1 MKKFVGSFVG
11 VAGVSSFI
19 VLQGIAQAN
28 INSGSSNSSSQFI
41 LSQNSPGTTSPS
53 TPTPPSP
60 RTTSSPGGT
69 SSPGTTSPNRSLT
82 AADKQFITKAAQS
95 DQTEIQTSQLA
106 LKRSQNQEVRS
117 FAERMIQEHTTSSQQ
132 LTPIAQK
139 KGFTPPKDI
148 GKENKALLTKLSNL
162 KGTDFDRAYMQ
173 GQVQAHSKTL
183 ANYQNYLKQG
193 QDPDLTAFA
202 SQFAPIVA
210 DHLQMAQSMAKGSG
224 TTGSSG
230 SGHSG
235 SGHSGTGTSGTGTS
249 GSGTSGTGTSG
260 SGTSGTGTS
269 GSGTSG
275 TGTSGS
281 GTSGTGTSGS
291 GTSGTGTSG
300 SGTSGTGT
308 SNPGR

>member
-1 MKKFVGSFVG
+1 MHNHTRLMKKFVSSFVG
-11 VAGVSSFI
+11 VAGVSSLI
-19 VLQGIAQAN
+19 VFPGIVQAN
-28 INSGSSNSSSQFI
+28 INSSSSNSSSQSI
-41 LSQNSPGTTSPS
+41 LSQNTPGTTSPS
-53 TPTPPSP
+53 GG
-60 RTTSSPGGT
+60 TTSSPGGT

-82 AADKQFITKAAQS
+82 AVDKQFITKAAQS

-148 GKENKALLTKLSNL
+148 GKENRALLTKLSNL
-162 KGTDFDRAYMQ
+162 KGTEFDRAYMQ

-210 DHLQMAQSMAKGSG
+210 DHLQMAQNMAGGSG

-249 GSGTSGTGTSG
+249 GSGTSGTTAPG
-260 SGTSGTGTS
+260 SG
-269 GSGTSG
+269 
-275 TGTSGS
+275 
-281 GTSGTGTSGS
+281 
-291 GTSGTGTSG
+291 
-300 SGTSGTGT
+300 
-308 SNPGR
+308 R